1 MLSCFKQLSSNFT
14 LYLLPIYLN
23 TGARLLLDVVEGLI
37 ISSDN
42 PLDVNFEI
50 RSVSPIS
57 LKYLYIG

>member
-50 RSVSPIS
+50 RSVSPIF
-57 LKYLYIG
+57 LKYLYSG

>member
-37 ISSDN
+37 ISPDN

-50 RSVSPIS
+50 RSVSPIF

>member
-14 LYLLPIYLN
+14 FYLLPIYLN

-50 RSVSPIS
+50 RSVSPIF